1 MKTGTIV
8 AFPQRSLRGES
19 LAGLKTTRLR
29 INGDVCVGVQ
39 MEDLGELCELLG
51 VAKSQVTKVRTD
63 YQGVY
68 LGHFSQNGHASAK
81 GKPKANPQDIL
92 KRKYMELCG
101 YNRKAE
107 RVRTLKQETTKLRS
121 AIEKCQEQL
130 VDLLRK
136 SEEKQRQLQVVAGTD
151 EASLARFGDEFDQL
165 LKHPD
170 IERLEI
176 NGRKVLVYTKPI
188 AINYR
193 QVDYD
198 IGRFKIAIDTLGKD
212 GAVRMMNQTRTVGNN
227 YGDRSCH
234 HPHIDAYGVPCLGNI
249 QEVIPHMI
257 AEHKYAAAVSV
268 CIQYLKSYE
277 RSSQYRP
284 YSDIDNWPVAK
295 KKKEGMRNKNAES

>member
-130 VDLLRK
+130 VDFLRK

-170 IERLEI
+170 IERLEVVGKKI
-176 NGRKVLVYTKPI
+176 VAYTGPI
-188 AINYR
+188 FINYR

-198 IGRFKIAIDTLGKD
+198 IGRFKIAIDSVGKD
-212 GAVRMMNQTRTVGNN
+212 GAVRMMNLTRTPDG
-227 YGDRSCH
+227 YH
-234 HPHIDAYGVPCLGNI
+234 HPHIKAYGVACLGNI
-249 QEVIPHMI
+249 QEVLPHMI

-277 RSSQYRP
+277 KSDQYHP
-284 YSDIDNWPVAK
+284 YMEIENWPVAK
-295 KKKEGMRNKNAES
+295 KKTSTRKEKTT